1 MVAKNSV
8 HNIYSNFIHKLLK
21 TESLDGLQMMDN

>member
-8 HNIYSNFIHKLLK
+8 HNIYSNFTHKLLK